1 MDDDYHIRL
10 WKTSVEI
17 DAVPKVI
24 LHRIL
29 MEQHLWDPNLQ
40 QTNILEILDDE
51 TDIYQYTAANMSP
64 LPSREYVVL
73 RLETLINSHFFDIY
87 QSMIFTVLFVIHILR
102 GKKS

>member
-1 MDDDYHIRL
+1 M
-10 WKTSVEI
+10 SVEI

-64 LPSREYVVL
+64 LPPREYVVL
-73 RLETLINSHFFDIY
+73 RLEILINSHYFDISFVDLWFLQY
-87 QSMIFTVLFVIHILR
+87 YVSYIFLAK
-102 GKKS
+102 KKSLSSRLP